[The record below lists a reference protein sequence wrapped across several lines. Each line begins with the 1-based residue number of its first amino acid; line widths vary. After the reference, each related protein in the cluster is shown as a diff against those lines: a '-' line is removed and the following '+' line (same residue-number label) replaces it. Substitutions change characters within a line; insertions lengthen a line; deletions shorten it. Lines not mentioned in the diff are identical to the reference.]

1 MFNPAEYPHFQGADV
16 FILAPTGDTWNL
28 HSATVSSASPM
39 FSEFLRIN
47 PPANITPKQREDG
60 KTIRWRFHMKP
71 DAKGRFVDFE
81 FVVCFSSH
89 NAVDFI

>member
-1 MFNPAEYPHFQGADV
+1 MFNPAQYPHFQGADV

-28 HSATVSSASPM
+28 HSTTLSSASTI
-39 FSEFLRIN
+39 FSEFLNIN

-60 KTIRWRFHMKP
+60 KTIKWRFHMKP

-81 FVVCFSSH
+81 FVVRFPLYH
-89 NAVDFI
+89 AVSIF